1 MEKVKYKRTK
11 IHEIDNVQYLLIQII
26 RNEIE
31 KCNSELCTIL
41 TMLVLG
47 IYNHELVNPIIYKGT
62 VFHDMK

>member
-1 MEKVKYKRTK
+1 M
-11 IHEIDNVQYLLIQII
+11 I
-26 RNEIE
+26 RNKIE

-47 IYNHELVNPIIYKGT
+47 IYNHEHVNPIIYKGR